1 MCSTKKICWRL
12 RIDADIKLHKNKTL
26 FLNQQFR
33 RKANYYYQENTKI
46 QIQSKTGY
54 AENPLNARKNS
65 PKNQ

>member
-33 RKANYYYQENTKI
+33 RKANYYYYQEKRNKKF
-46 QIQSKTGY
+46 QSKTGY
-54 AENPLNARKNS
+54 ETRNAKS
-65 PKNQ
+65 PTQPMTL